1 MTKYVLLAPLLFV
14 LLSACSQT
22 KPNNKSEFESSH
34 FVLTEGKALFMKHCA
49 PCHGEGGQ
57 GDGQYV
63 AMNLE
68 PAPANLASA
77 DFQGKVS
84 DKTIFQSIKSG
95 TAKMGKS
102 NLCPPWGH
110 TLSDEEIGWLISF
123 IRTLKE

>member
-1 MTKYVLLAPLLFV
+1 MTKFIFLAPLLFV
-14 LLSACSQT
+14 LLSACNRT
-22 KPNNKSEFESSH
+22 KSNNKSELKPSH
-34 FVLTEGKALFMKHCA
+34 FVLTEGKSIFMKHCV
-49 PCHGEGGQ
+49 PCHGESGQ

-77 DFQGKVS
+77 DFQDKVS

-95 TAKMGKS
+95 TAKTGKS
-102 NLCPPWGH
+102 NLCPPWWH
-110 TLSDEEIGWLISF
+110 TLTDEEINWLISF